1 MNLLQ
6 RLTLL
11 AVIGVVLAVA
21 INHYTKPAS
30 DTPADTSASAAQ

>member
-6 RLTLL
+6 RLALL

-21 INHYTKPAS
+21 INHYTRPQAPA
-30 DTPADTSASAAQ
+30 ANSASQAQ